1 MPTIRDS
8 WNKLTW
14 WQKTLA
20 VLSCVVALY
29 ALFGFLLLPR
39 ILRYVLVEKVSP
51 ALNRQVSVQEI
62 RYNPFTL
69 TVDIKGFAI
78 SEKGGSGEF
87 VAFDGLHANVELS
100 SIIRLA
106 LVVRE
111 VSLDGPRIHIRLDQD
126 GKTNFAD
133 LAHASDKPQPER
145 TGEPVLLPLIVE
157 PFSVGNGTLRF
168 EDQTRGVTH
177 VIDQINFQLPQFSS
191 RKRDWE
197 TFMTPTLSFRANG
210 APFNLQGQTTP
221 FDNSLRTEFDL
232 NVVDLGLPQYW
243 AYALASENLKLA
255 KGFVNFDSKLV
266 FERHEDTLPTFSL
279 QGTIK
284 GHDIE
289 LTDDGEPVLS
299 AARTEIVID
308 DISILNLQLGLKSV
322 TLESPFIRIVRAKD
336 GKLNWMGYFTP
347 GTDSN
352 ATSAENAANATEKN
366 ATTLLLQAPQMRLTD
381 GRILFRDETLQA
393 PFTKDI
399 TALELTITDLST
411 AENATTLAKLQA
423 KTTDG
428 EELGAEA
435 SFSISPVQVKARLEG
450 RNLDIPSYSSYFK
463 DALPLT
469 LVSAK
474 ADARIGLI
482 IDGAAKAPRL
492 EDSVLEVRDL
502 GLTAPGNAG
511 EVQVKR
517 VALDKIFVDM
527 SGHAVRTGVLAVE
540 GATVTT
546 GVDNKGRAALIYA
559 ISSPKAPPASNPAP
573 QSEGNATAWRV
584 DCAGASLAPLE
595 LRVAGT
601 APATPI
607 RLNTLQVGAVAVDT
621 AKTTVTVGPV
631 DLNLAVDIVRQKDG
645 GINLAK
651 LFASEQ
657 GSAKE
662 TSTGATPSSESA
674 PAWKVAMEQFSLSGT
689 QIAFTDETLAKPV
702 RLDVDQIALTA
713 KNLSTD
719 LTRSI
724 PLTLSCRMEETGTVK
739 AAGDLVPSTL
749 ASKGSV
755 TLAKLPLSLASA
767 YVADAANIEIPSGN
781 LGGKL
786 EWRMGD
792 KDQITGSLQANGFR
806 VTEGR
811 SKAEIAGF
819 KSLGVQKITLRLSP
833 LSLDIGQIDVVE
845 PRGSFLIDAQGK
857 TTLDRIAPAAKKP
870 ARPQPKKEAQSE
882 GLKALNIATLT
893 LKQGR
898 FSFADKTLSPQY
910 ESVISPVNL
919 TVTGFS
925 LDPARRTELDLT
937 AIIDG
942 SAPITAKG
950 WISPLKEPLEANS
963 TVSLRNL
970 DLVALSAYSSKFIAY
985 PVTSGQLDWDMNVN
999 TGSNS
1004 LAMSNAIKA
1013 RQLELGD
1020 KVDAP
1025 GAADVPVKLG
1035 LALLRD
1041 MSGNIAINLPVK
1053 GDLADPQF
1061 SIGSIVMQAFLGL
1074 IVKAIAS
1081 PFSLLASLVPD
1092 GGGEDMGKLLFPA
1105 GLSSPA
1111 PETLQ
1116 SMKTLADVLGQRPG
1130 LSISIAGH
1138 ADPAADRQAMADMQ
1152 FRRKLQT
1159 IKYNDLSR
1167 KVRENTVLEELEI
1180 TDEEYADLLWEA
1192 YKDESVEK
1200 EKNAIG
1206 LHKEVSREVQEAKL
1220 RELINITDEDLV
1232 RLAASRA
1239 DVVKNHLV
1247 QNLGIDAGRI
1257 FLGETG
1263 AQALSGTHDVTVEI
1277 RQ

>member
-559 ISSPKAPPASNPAP
+559 ISSPKAPRRQILRPNPK
-573 QSEGNATAWRV
+573 ATPRR
-584 DCAGASLAPLE
+584 GE
-595 LRVAGT
+595 LT
-601 APATPI
+601 APERPLRPWNFALPA
-607 RLNTLQVGAVAVDT
+607 RL
-621 AKTTVTVGPV
+621 P
-631 DLNLAVDIVRQKDG
+631 RH
-645 GINLAK
+645 
-651 LFASEQ
+651 
-657 GSAKE
+657 
-662 TSTGATPSSESA
+662 
-674 PAWKVAMEQFSLSGT
+674 
-689 QIAFTDETLAKPV
+689 
-702 RLDVDQIALTA
+702 
-713 KNLSTD
+713 
-719 LTRSI
+719 
-724 PLTLSCRMEETGTVK
+724 
-739 AAGDLVPSTL
+739 
-749 ASKGSV
+749 
-755 TLAKLPLSLASA
+755 
-767 YVADAANIEIPSGN
+767 PSG
-781 LGGKL
+781 
-786 EWRMGD
+786 
-792 KDQITGSLQANGFR
+792 
-806 VTEGR
+806 
-811 SKAEIAGF
+811 
-819 KSLGVQKITLRLSP
+819 
-833 LSLDIGQIDVVE
+833 
-845 PRGSFLIDAQGK
+845 
-857 TTLDRIAPAAKKP
+857 
-870 ARPQPKKEAQSE
+870 
-882 GLKALNIATLT
+882 
-893 LKQGR
+893 
-898 FSFADKTLSPQY
+898 
-910 ESVISPVNL
+910 
-919 TVTGFS
+919 
-925 LDPARRTELDLT
+925 
-937 AIIDG
+937 
-942 SAPITAKG
+942 
-950 WISPLKEPLEANS
+950 
-963 TVSLRNL
+963 
-970 DLVALSAYSSKFIAY
+970 
-985 PVTSGQLDWDMNVN
+985 
-999 TGSNS
+999 
-1004 LAMSNAIKA
+1004 
-1013 RQLELGD
+1013 
-1020 KVDAP
+1020 
-1025 GAADVPVKLG
+1025 
-1035 LALLRD
+1035 
-1041 MSGNIAINLPVK
+1041 
-1053 GDLADPQF
+1053 
-1061 SIGSIVMQAFLGL
+1061 
-1074 IVKAIAS
+1074 
-1081 PFSLLASLVPD
+1081 
-1092 GGGEDMGKLLFPA
+1092 
-1105 GLSSPA
+1105 
-1111 PETLQ
+1111 
-1116 SMKTLADVLGQRPG
+1116 
-1130 LSISIAGH
+1130 
-1138 ADPAADRQAMADMQ
+1138 
-1152 FRRKLQT
+1152 
-1159 IKYNDLSR
+1159 
-1167 KVRENTVLEELEI
+1167 
-1180 TDEEYADLLWEA
+1180 
-1192 YKDESVEK
+1192 
-1200 EKNAIG
+1200 
-1206 LHKEVSREVQEAKL
+1206 
-1220 RELINITDEDLV
+1220 
-1232 RLAASRA
+1232 
-1239 DVVKNHLV
+1239 
-1247 QNLGIDAGRI
+1247 
-1257 FLGETG
+1257 
-1263 AQALSGTHDVTVEI
+1263 
-1277 RQ
+1277 